1 MTLEI
6 DYTDELCNTHYAPLA
21 ILTAHYQQNQVLHP
35 LAEVQIAMKTRDF
48 SAQDKL
54 KQVLVSIL
62 SGCETFSDINSSLKH
77 ELALAQTCGWPRF
90 ADQSNLS
97 RSMDALTQMNIE
109 QLRTAVKEIWYPNS
123 QVQQHD
129 WRGFLW
135 FDFDLSG
142 LTCGKL
148 AQQSQKG
155 YFSGKKMPQD
165 GN

>member
-1 MTLEI
+1 MTMELGF
-6 DYTDELCNTHYAPLA
+6 TDELCNTQYAPLA
-21 ILTAHYQQNQVLHP
+21 MLMAHYQQNQRLQS
-35 LAEVQIAMKTRDF
+35 LASVQIVMKKRDF
-48 SAQDKL
+48 SPQDKL

-62 SGCETFSDINSSLKH
+62 SGCETFLAINTTLKH
-77 ELALAQTCGWPRF
+77 ELALAQACGWERF

-109 QLRTAVKEIWYPNS
+109 QLRAAVKAIWYPRS
-123 QVQQHD
+123 QLHRHD

-148 AQQSQKG
+148 AQKGQKG
-155 YFSGKKMPQD
+155 YFSGKKMPLD
-165 GN
+165 AN